1 MGSPAPA
8 VCSRQICWPINVIIN
23 GWRRWKCRKWRGVR
37 ITMMTHVWE
46 INFPVSAIRVTACH
60 NTDTSYTDIRC
71 FITLLKQY
79 LWCVPSVYI
88 EQGASL
94 NRGWNKRDSRNAGQI
109 DKINQSPTKCLLY
122 YDYSSMTM
130 LLAPAWEILST
141 IQLTGHKSVPE
152 AELLR
157 HSKLRIRTE
166 IKYFYDENN
175 R

>member
-1 MGSPAPA
+1 MQIWNHHGVLFMGSPAPA

-94 NRGWNKRDSRNAGQI
+94 SFELGMEQEGFKKCWTNSQRL
-109 DKINQSPTKCLLY
+109 TK
-122 YDYSSMTM
+122 
-130 LLAPAWEILST
+130 
-141 IQLTGHKSVPE
+141 VPE
-152 AELLR
+152 NVYYLHIILRLLFNDNVV
-157 HSKLRIRTE
+157 STSMKNPL
-166 IKYFYDENN
+166 NN
-175 R
+175 PINWT